1 MTKILDHPNRIL
13 IIGGFG
19 SEKTNALLNLISHQP
34 DIDKIYLFA
43 RDPYEAK
50 CQLLINKRKVAG
62 IKRILIIMKLLL
74 KNEMILIIFV
84 KNIEE
89 YNQNKKRNILII
101 FDDMITDMLSIKK
114 NESNSSEI
122 IN

>member
-13 IIGGFG
+13 IIGGIG

-74 KNEMILIIFV
+74 KNEMILIIFI